1 MDAAQTL
8 ARDAAAAGCTVVS
21 GLAFG
26 IDACAHNGALS
37 AAGGKTAAVLAS
49 GVDVISPMSNRR
61 IGGRILERGG
71 CIVSEYLPSA
81 GAVAWHFVQRNRII
95 AGLSRGTVVVD
106 APGKSGALITAKDA
120 LNEGRDVYVHQVSLD
135 RNAASP
141 DPERFAPLMAMVRDG
156 ATVVSSYEDIAAAEM
171 PSTSALPVCKQD
183 LFDSEEES

>member
-1 MDAAQTL
+1 MDAAQTF

-37 AAGGKTAAVLAS
+37 VEGGKTAAVLAS

-71 CIVSEYLPSA
+71 CIVSEYLPGTEA
-81 GAVAWHFVQRNRII
+81 AAWHFVQRNRIV

-106 APGKSGALITAKDA
+106 APGPSGALITAKDA
-120 LNEGRDVYVHQVSLD
+120 LNEGRDVYVHQVSVD
-135 RNAASP
+135 RNAECP
-141 DPERFAPLMAMVRDG
+141 DPERFAPVMALVRDG
-156 ATVVSSYEDIAAAEM
+156 ATVISSYEDIA
-171 PSTSALPVCKQD
+171 Q
-183 LFDSEEES
+183 EE